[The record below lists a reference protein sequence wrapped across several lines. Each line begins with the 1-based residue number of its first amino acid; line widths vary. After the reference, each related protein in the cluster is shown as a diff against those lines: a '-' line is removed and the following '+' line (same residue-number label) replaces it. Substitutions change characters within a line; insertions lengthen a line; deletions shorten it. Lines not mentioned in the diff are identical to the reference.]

1 MAMDKLSTT
10 GHAQNM
16 SYPHLSTAIHKRKK
30 KKKKVAKKK
39 KKKVFSI
46 KLPSGKP
53 YSPLITDGL

>member
-10 GHAQNM
+10 SHARNM

-39 KKKVFSI
+39 KKKEKQSTTTNFF
-46 KLPSGKP
+46 L
-53 YSPLITDGL
+53 